1 MAAVVVLALLVLGA
15 QFPTSLGQLVWKR
28 IDDHQALC
36 NDFTRAG
43 YFKRDSNSDKWVIF
57 LESGGL
63 CFSNDTC
70 NRRFFQ
76 REVRVRFNI
85 TDRPA
90 REFSP
95 YGNFDPSE
103 AWSNTILQGE
113 DPTDIIN
120 PLMSSVKCFVNKTSY
135 FPDGLQVQGRD
146 ILDRNCSEGV
156 NPQFCNH
163 NHILI
168 PYCSSDSWLGNETDD
183 SRDSTRNS
191 YASTRGE
198 CDCFNRS
205 CFQFEPWS
213 PNLQFT
219 FRGKRI
225 FQSVFRELLDL
236 GMRNA
241 SEVVLVGSSAGG
253 LGVLNHAKWVREQLP
268 ASTELLA
275 IFDSSWFINFQ
286 GNLLRTFDGA
296 INQRESNNRRE
307 SSANVLSSLIE
318 SHPAC
323 SNTRLGYPC
332 CLSAHCLLTER
343 GGMNNSL
350 LYFPEGV
357 PSFGIFGLYDVF
369 MLTPSIRQLQPI
381 NNAERTA
388 VGYGIDFLR
397 TVGEYGGAM
406 NETLAAT
413 VSLTSKFSF
422 YVTGCFQHI
431 YFATSTLWGEGRLF
445 GNSSV
450 EVQRQIASFR

>member
-1 MAAVVVLALLVLGA
+1 MMAAVVVLTLLVLGA

-28 IDDHQALC
+28 SDYPQALC

-43 YFKRDSNSDKWVIF
+43 YFKRDSNSDKWLIF

-85 TDRPA
+85 TDGTA
-90 REFSP
+90 REFPP
-95 YGNFDPSE
+95 YGNFDPSA

-113 DPTDIIN
+113 DPTNIIN
-120 PLMSSVKCFVNKTSY
+120 PLMSSMKCFLNKTGS

-146 ILDRNCSEGV
+146 ILDTDCSEGA

-163 NHILI
+163 THILI

-183 SRDSTRNS
+183 TRNS

-198 CDCFNRS
+198 CDCFDRS
-205 CFQFEPWS
+205 CFQFEPRS
-213 PNLQFT
+213 ANLQFT

-225 FQSVFRELLDL
+225 FQSVFQELLDL

-253 LGVLNHAKWVREQLP
+253 LGVLNHAKWAREQLP
-268 ASTELLA
+268 ASTDLLA

-286 GNLLRTFDGA
+286 GNLFRTFDGTV
-296 INQRESNNRRE
+296 NQRESNNRRE
-307 SSANVLSSLIE
+307 SSVNVLLSLIE

-323 SNTRLGYPC
+323 NNTRLGYPC

-343 GGMNNSL
+343 GGVNNSL

-388 VGYGIDFLR
+388 VGYATDFLR

-406 NETLAAT
+406 NETLAAA

-422 YVTGCFQHI
+422 YVTECFQHI

-445 GNSSV
+445 GNGTI